1 MLRAHE
7 WILLG
12 YFWYAA
18 AIAPLYLT
26 HPSRAGLLA
35 LVVTG
40 LVLVVSRL
48 NYTRDWVPLALIIT
62 AYREMDWFLPAQR
75 DYHLEFSW
83 IEWDRLLLYRFGF
96 QRAIEALGPV
106 MPAYL
111 EFAYLWVYGVFP
123 VMVAAMYFAQK
134 RSRIEA
140 VLTVY
145 LSGTLSAYALFP
157 YFPSVPPRVLFGAAD
172 ASHYSSILRRFNLFL
187 VNDYGIHSSVFPSA
201 HVSSA
206 FSAAWALMLFVP
218 EHKWM
223 GRGMLI
229 YALSVAIAVI
239 YGRYHY
245 AVDALAGFGVSL
257 VALGVGLALKASGSS
272 LRSIPGKT

>member
-7 WILLG
+7 WILLA

-18 AIAPLYLT
+18 AIAPFYLT
-26 HPSRAGLLA
+26 RPSRAILLA
-35 LVVTG
+35 LAVTVLIPVIARFNYARDWLPVA
-40 LVLVVSRL
+40 LVL
-48 NYTRDWVPLALIIT
+48 T

-75 DYHLEFSW
+75 DYHLELSW
-83 IEWDRLLLYRFGF
+83 IEWDRLLLYRGGF

-106 MPAYL
+106 LPAYL
-111 EFAYLWVYGVFP
+111 EFAYLLVYGIFAFV
-123 VMVAAMYFAQK
+123 VAAMYFASK
-134 RSRIEA
+134 RNRIES

-145 LSGTLSAYALFP
+145 LLGTLLAYALFP
-157 YFPSVPPRVLFGAAD
+157 YFPSVPPRLLFGTAD
-172 ASHYSSILRRFNLFL
+172 APHYASLLRRFNLFL

-206 FSAAWALMLFVP
+206 FSGAWALILFVP
-218 EHKWM
+218 EHKWL

-229 YALSVAIAVI
+229 YALSVAVAVV
-239 YGRYHY
+239 YGRYHF

-257 VALGVGLALKASGSS
+257 VALGVGLALKASSFS
-272 LRSIPGKT
+272 RRAIQGKT